1 MIAPLIPFVDSGPW
15 EPTAAGYVGYAWLT
29 LVGGALGYSVW
40 FRGARALPS
49 ARIAL
54 LGVLSPLTAAVLGWV
69 VLGQALS
76 PLQIVGFVVALLGS
90 LGGQLGLPSRGP
102 QSGRPRGRST
112 GTGEDDLDGYV
123 VRM

>member
-1 MIAPLIPFVDSGPW
+1 MRSRARCGSTRFRPSSPGSP
-15 EPTAAGYVGYAWLT
+15 PTRSCT
-29 LVGGALGYSVW
+29 LVGGALAYSLW

-54 LGVLSPLTAAVLGWV
+54 LGVISPLTAAVLGWV

-90 LGGQLGLPSRGP
+90 LGGQLGRAGSRGP
-102 QSGRPRGRST
+102 SSETLSRRTPRS
-112 GTGEDDLDGYV
+112 
-123 VRM
+123 

>member
-1 MIAPLIPFVDSGPW
+1 
-15 EPTAAGYVGYAWLT
+15 
-29 LVGGALGYSVW
+29 
-40 FRGARALPS
+40 
-49 ARIAL
+49 
-54 LGVLSPLTAAVLGWV
+54 VLGWV

-90 LGGQLGLPSRGP
+90 LGAQLGPPRRGP
-102 QSGRPRGRST
+102 QSRRPRARST

>member
-1 MIAPLIPFVDSGPW
+1 
-15 EPTAAGYVGYAWLT
+15 
-29 LVGGALGYSVW
+29 
-40 FRGARALPS
+40 
-49 ARIAL
+49 
-54 LGVLSPLTAAVLGWV
+54 LTAAVLGWV

-90 LGGQLGLPSRGP
+90 LGGQLEPPSRGP